1 MEGDFEGDF
10 AYNDIEDL
18 VLDIDKYECDWI
30 ESNLK
35 KEVTSFLQRLI
46 SYRLQ
51 KETSNSLVLQSVFDI
66 PRGKEFHRYNIIKCQ
81 DEYYYVKV
89 MVYTKETLS
98 SDTKYVSDDW
108 YRCDQFDGLKK
119 FLRDEKLIS

>member
-1 MEGDFEGDF
+1 MEGDFED
-10 AYNDIEDL
+10 DIEDL

-35 KEVTSFLQRLI
+35 KEVTSFLQR
-46 SYRLQ
+46 
-51 KETSNSLVLQSVFDI
+51 SNSLVLQSVFDI

-119 FLRDEKLIS
+119 FLRDENLIS